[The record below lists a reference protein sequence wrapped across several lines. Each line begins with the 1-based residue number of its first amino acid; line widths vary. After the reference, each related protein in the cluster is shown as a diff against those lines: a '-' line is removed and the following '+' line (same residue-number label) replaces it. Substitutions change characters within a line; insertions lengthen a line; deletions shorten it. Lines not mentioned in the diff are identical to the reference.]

1 VNLPFRKYLSFVAI
15 IFIANFFRTE
25 NLFSQ
30 KTVLKGSIIDAS
42 TNEILPYVNIS
53 FLNTNIGTITE
64 DNGTFYLET
73 TIDKDSILISYVG
86 YESQILKIKKFK
98 TQELEIKLV
107 PTEMNLNE
115 ITVYAGENPA
125 HPIFRS
131 ILKNK
136 KMNNPEKLEHFN
148 CEVYNKLQIDLNNVT
163 EKFKQRKAFK
173 KFQFVFELED
183 SSEVMGKTY
192 LPVFLTENYS
202 RYYYQKRPKRKK
214 EITVASRISGIENKS
229 YIEFTGQMYIDIN
242 LYDNYVNVFG
252 QQFVSPFSNTGML
265 VYKYFLEDS
274 AYLDNKWCYNITFK
288 PRRKQE
294 KTFYGDFWVNDTT
307 WAIKKVNAR
316 ISEDANINYVKDLII
331 DQEYTAFGDT
341 IWFKTKDEMFADINL
356 ADKAVGFFG
365 RKQTIYKN
373 LDFTEQPDNFFSAT
387 QIEESIIADTAKVNE
402 VQQWNDLRPEK
413 LTEEQEEIYEMVDSV
428 KNVPLFRTVTD
439 LIYLLAYGYYLYK
452 DFEFGPY
459 FKTYSFNP
467 IEGSRFRIGGR
478 TSNNFS
484 TRIMLYGHLA
494 YGTKDEEFKYGL
506 GALYM
511 FKKDPRL
518 ALDVFYENDLYLLG
532 QSVNAFSEDNIL
544 ASVLSVRPN
553 DNLLPLKRYRL
564 SLEKE
569 WFTGFSNE
577 IKLFYG
583 RVLPSNKIPFGNLAT
598 GETHP
603 ELRTAEVTLNTRFA
617 YNEKVVR
624 GEFERVSL
632 GSIYP
637 IIDLELTAGLPN
649 VLESDFEY
657 YRIRLNISD
666 RIDIKPFGYL
676 KYQLMAGKIIG
687 KVPFPLL
694 ILHEGNETY
703 AMDLYSYNL
712 MNYYEFASDFY
723 QGVYLEH
730 HFQGLF
736 LNKIPLFRKL
746 KWREILYA
754 KMLRGT
760 ISDENKAQWDFPE
773 TLGELTTPYVEAG
786 VGIENIF
793 KIIRIDAIWRLSNL
807 NKPDIQTFGIRAKF
821 QLIF

>member
-1 VNLPFRKYLSFVAI
+1 VNIRFRKYLLFTVLLCI
-15 IFIANFFRTE
+15 VFIGGTQ
-25 NLFSQ
+25 NLLSQ
-30 KTVLKGSIIDAS
+30 KTILKGRITDAS
-42 TNEILPYVNIS
+42 TSEILPYVNIS
-53 FLNTNIGTITE
+53 FLNTSIGTITE

-73 TIDKDSILISYVG
+73 SINNDSILVSYVG
-86 YESQILKIKKFK
+86 YESQTLKIKKFK
-98 TQELEIKLV
+98 TQELDIKLV

-125 HPIFRS
+125 HPIFRN

-136 KMNNPEKLEHFN
+136 KTNNPEKLEHFN
-148 CEVYNKLQIDLNNVT
+148 CEVYNKLQVDLNNVT

-202 RYYYQKRPKRKK
+202 NYYYQKRPKRKK

-229 YIEFTGQMYIDIN
+229 YVEFTGQMYIDIN

-252 QQFVSPFSNTGML
+252 QQFVSPFSNTGLL

-274 AYLDNKWCYNITFK
+274 AYVDNKWCYNITFK

-294 KTFYGDFWVNDTT
+294 KTFFGDFWVNDTT

-316 ISEDANINYVKDLII
+316 ISADANINYVKDLII

-356 ADKAVGFFG
+356 ADKAIGFFG

-373 LDFTEQPDNFFSAT
+373 LDFTEQPDDFFSST
-387 QIEESIIADTAKVNE
+387 QIEEAIISDTVKVN
-402 VQQWNDLRPEK
+402 QLDQWNELRPEK
-413 LTEEQEEIYEMVDSV
+413 LTEEQEQIYDMVDSV

-439 LIYLLAYGYYLYK
+439 IIYLLAYGYYEYK
-452 DFEFGPY
+452 YFEFGPY

-467 IEGSRFRIGGR
+467 TEGSRFRFGGR
-478 TSNNFS
+478 TSNSFS
-484 TRIMLYGHLA
+484 KRIMLYGHLA

-544 ASVLSVRPN
+544 ASVLSIRPN
-553 DNLLPLKRYRL
+553 NNLLPLERYSL

-577 IKLFYG
+577 IKLFHG
-583 RVLPSNKIPFGNLAT
+583 RVLPSDTIPFQNSLQNQT
-598 GETHP
+598 WDDLTIS
-603 ELRTAEVTLNTRFA
+603 EVTLKTRFA

-632 GSIYP
+632 GSVYP
-637 IIDLELTAGLPN
+637 IIDLELTAGLKG

-657 YRIRLNISD
+657 YRVRLNISD

-676 KYQLMAGKIIG
+676 RYKIGAGKIFG
-687 KVPFPLL
+687 QVPFPLL
-694 ILHEGNETY
+694 VLHEGNETY
-703 AMDLYSYNL
+703 AMDIHAYNL

-723 QGVYLEH
+723 QSVYLEH

-754 KMLRGT
+754 KLLRGT
-760 ISDENKAQWDFPE
+760 ISDENKAKWDFPG

-807 NKPDIQTFGIRAKF
+807 NKPEIQTFGLRAKF

>member
-1 VNLPFRKYLSFVAI
+1 VKKRFEKYIV
-15 IFIANFFRTE
+15 FIAILIIAQAQATD
-25 NLFSQ
+25 NLFGQ
-30 KTVLKGSIIDAS
+30 KTVVKGRIIDAS
-42 TNEILPYVNIS
+42 TKEILPYVNIS
-53 FLNTNIGTITE
+53 FLNTSVGTITE
-64 DNGTFYLET
+64 DNGTYYLET
-73 TIDKDSILISYVG
+73 SISSDSIQVSYVG
-86 YESQILKIKKFK
+86 YESQILKVKKHRV
-98 TQELEIKLV
+98 QELNIDLV

-115 ITVYAGENPA
+115 ITILAGENPA
-125 HPIFRS
+125 HPIFRN

-136 KMNNPEKLEHFN
+136 RANNPEKLEHFN
-148 CEVYNKLQIDLNNVT
+148 CEVYNKLQVDLNNVT
-163 EKFKQRKAFK
+163 EKFKNRKAFK

-202 RYYYQKRPKRKK
+202 NYYYQKRPKRKK
-214 EITVASRISGIENKS
+214 EITIASRISGIENKS
-229 YIEFTGQMYIDIN
+229 YVEFTGQMYIDIN

-274 AYLDNKWCYNITFK
+274 TYINNKWCYNITFK
-288 PRRKQE
+288 PKRKQE
-294 KTFYGDFWVNDTT
+294 KTFHGDFWVHDTT
-307 WAIKKVNAR
+307 FAIKKINAR
-316 ISEDANINYVKDLII
+316 ISKDANLNYVKDLII
-331 DQEYTAFGDT
+331 EQEYTSFGDT
-341 IWFKTKDEMFADINL
+341 VWFKTKDEMFADINL
-356 ADKAVGFFG
+356 ADKSIGFFG

-373 LDFTEQPDNFFSAT
+373 LDFTEQSADFFSST
-387 QIEESIIADTAKVNE
+387 QVEEAIVVDTFSINKTA
-402 VQQWNDLRPEK
+402 QWNDLRPER
-413 LTEEQEEIYEMVDSV
+413 LTEEQEQIYDMVDSV

-439 LIYLLAYGYYLYK
+439 LIYMLAYGYYLYK

-478 TSNNFS
+478 TSNEFS
-484 TRIMLYGHLA
+484 KRIMLYGHIA

-511 FKKDPRL
+511 FKKNPRL
-518 ALDVFYENDLYLLG
+518 ALDLFYENDLYLLG

-544 ASVLSVRPN
+544 ASVLSIRPN
-553 DNLLPLKRYRL
+553 DNLLPLERYRITI
-564 SLEKE
+564 EKE
-569 WFTGFSNE
+569 WFTGFSTDLR
-577 IKLFYG
+577 LFHAI
-583 RVLPSNKIPFGNLAT
+583 VLPSEKIPFRNESLNQSWERLKT
-598 GETHP
+598 SEIS
-603 ELRTAEVTLNTRFA
+603 LNTRFA

-637 IIDLELTAGLPN
+637 IIDLELTAGLKD
-649 VLESDFEY
+649 VLQSDFEY
-657 YRIRLNISD
+657 YRIRVNVSD
-666 RIDIKPFGYL
+666 RIDIKPFGYFRY
-676 KYQLMAGKIIG
+676 KIGAGKIFG
-687 KVPFPLL
+687 KIPFPLL
-694 ILHEGNETY
+694 VLHEGNETY
-703 AMDLYSYNL
+703 AMDIHAYNL

-723 QGVYLEH
+723 QSAYVEH

-736 LNKIPLFRKL
+736 FNKIPLFRKL

-754 KMLRGT
+754 KLLMGT
-760 ISDENKAQWDFPE
+760 ITEENKAIWDFPE

-807 NKPDIQTFGIRAKF
+807 NKPDIQTFGIRAKL